1 MGASWRN
8 VPMPS
13 RVAELPRSRAGLP
26 VPGAITWHGVADG
39 NSNTVAWS
47 EELGS
52 HITCSC
58 TPGSGKPVFGEQ
70 CPVRQRAFM
79 TQCRCGLC
87 TKDFADDEQLVF
99 IGEVGTQYYLEPP
112 LHASCALY
120 ALRACPV
127 LHRAMTGIEVALA
140 DTYTLVEDR
149 ITGVTPDGQPHHAK
163 FPFADSMARELGT
176 LAFYVA
182 TPDDPHRSRG
192 TAWLTENRATMAA

>member
-1 MGASWRN
+1 MAPQRWRSWSGASAAH
-8 VPMPS
+8 S
-13 RVAELPRSRAGLP
+13 
-26 VPGAITWHGVADG
+26 AIA
-39 NSNTVAWS
+39 
-47 EELGS
+47 
-52 HITCSC
+52 
-58 TPGSGKPVFGEQ
+58 
-70 CPVRQRAFM
+70 VR
-79 TQCRCGLC
+79 
-87 TKDFADDEQLVF
+87 DFAPARIPQAAKARTV

-127 LHRAMTGIEVALA
+127 LHRAMAGIEIALA

-163 FPFADSMARELGT
+163 FPFAESMARELGT